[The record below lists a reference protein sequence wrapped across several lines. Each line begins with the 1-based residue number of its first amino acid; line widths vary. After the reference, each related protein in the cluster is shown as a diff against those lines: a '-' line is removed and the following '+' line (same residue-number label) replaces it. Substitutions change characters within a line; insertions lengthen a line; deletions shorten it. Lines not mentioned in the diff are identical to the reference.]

1 MTKSGDL
8 SKAKVYKIVSPNT
21 DKVYIGTTTEELG
34 IRFSKHKG
42 QCKYYLKNKETGK
55 GSFYSSSDVINAG
68 AARIE
73 LIEDFPCDTLEELR
87 IREGHWI
94 KQQENCVNIKLA
106 GRTAKEYTDD
116 NKERAKMLYQAN
128 RENVI
133 KRNNTKI
140 DCDCGAIV
148 SRSNLIAHKKT
159 QKHKVKTECL
169 IDLEVS

>member
-8 SKAKVYKIVSPNT
+8 SKAKVYKVVSPNT
-21 DKVYIGTTTEELG
+21 DKVYIGTTTQDLV

-42 QCKYYLKNKETGK
+42 QYRYYLKNKETVYMCGCFK
-55 GSFYSSSDVINAG
+55 VLEAG
-68 AARIE
+68 DARIE
-73 LIEDFPCDTLEELR
+73 FIEDYPCDTLEELR

-94 KQQENCVNIKLA
+94 KQQENCVNVQIA